1 MIRSAP
7 RAARSALRL
16 VASRLACSPFHG
28 FAPLAASLLRV
39 VVVRFAASRLRR
51 FAASPLCG
59 CAARVV
65 VVRFA
70 ASRLCRSLRS
80 PLCFIGS
87 RAARARKFSFIG
99 FARARAY
106 STRIL
111 VEKWSKMAK
120 NGQKCIFDPIF
131 GFYARKSTFEFLVKF
146 SIFLRFWAFL
156 GSSQDSFKDEKE

>member
-1 MIRSAP
+1 MFAAAP
-7 RAARSALRL
+7 LRYAEL
-16 VASRLACSPFHG
+16 KLIKMG
-28 FAPLAASLLRV
+28 FAPSGDSLSTSRCALGASLSG
-39 VVVRFAASRLRR
+39 FAARLLAVSRLRTACSFAAARCCGALRR

-120 NGQKCIFDPIF
+120 NGQKMHF
-131 GFYARKSTFEFLVKF
+131 
-146 SIFLRFWAFL
+146 
-156 GSSQDSFKDEKE
+156 

>member
-1 MIRSAP
+1 MSAIRLNWYSPLRVIRSAP

-28 FAPLAASLLRV
+28 FAPLAASLLR
-39 VVVRFAASRLRR
+39 
-51 FAASPLCG
+51 AASPLCG
-59 CAARVV
+59 C
-65 VVRFA
+65 A

-87 RAARARKFSFIG
+87 HAARARKFSFIG

-106 STRIL
+106 STRSL
-111 VEKWSKMAK
+111 VK
-120 NGQKCIFDPIF
+120 NGQKWPKMVRKCIFDPIF

-146 SIFLRFWAFL
+146 SIFMRFWAFL